1 MKRSIQCLG
10 VFALCFIAG
19 SALASCDKTSSTSST
34 SVVSID
40 SSVAGVQVKDGTYH
54 PSFQQYYDTSK
65 AANLLNGLVIQTV
78 NKSGGPVGEIAY
90 ALSPTSFSHGAIDTT
105 VIGNDF
111 TFELSVRVGL
121 RTLKTPAHYVVTP
134 DIPSSWTPNKN
145 YSDFQ
150 KVASN
155 VSDDKNIDKDTGK
168 NPFPF
173 MKKTDFYVGNQNAM
187 SLFPRIIPDNDD
199 LTVSYIDTLGRN
211 DVSVFLF
218 DANSQ
223 SLNLT
228 DYFDETDL
236 TNLYT
241 KGLVKFKES
250 QTGKF
255 TLKLRYLDGS
265 DSQMPDIAYSI
276 HVISGYNIN
285 EAKDLFVLNNDDR
298 DGNNGEGVTD
308 NDAKIASWKISK
320 GIPTDRIYS
329 TGIFQNDVILGPKDI
344 PDNYIWDHVRDNSL
358 DQLDGSLKDFSPIV
372 KHTFLSSDSE
382 ENKTLSIFG
391 NYHKISLAPDF
402 PFITKQG
409 TASGA
414 ITGSMVEGHASL
426 FSAFTEDGAPGLAL
440 MNNSRVVIQDL
451 QSVGNQ
457 GVSTD
462 SDGLKTGLI
471 FFKPFVDSNI
481 ENCISTNFY
490 TTIVACRYDNVTGAQ
505 PTISVKDSR
514 FNNTFNTSIFNWNAA
529 RIDVLNSEIMNAG
542 GPLIFN
548 QSPHYDYRN
557 YDISA
562 PSFGDGTTAHPTPA
576 IATINIDA
584 DSYLENW
591 VVGAGGWFKQYSA
604 EEAVTN
610 LKMANLRLIPYTGN
624 KSSFLDNGFTA
635 PGETGIGRLNLL
647 VLTMPDASGITAT
660 EAAVFAKVNIG
671 EKAIVD
677 YDGGRLTCL
686 GKLASQDRDPSGL
699 YTTPFGALSV
709 LDTMFASSPN
719 AMLFGT
725 GDQINGYRY
734 ANMTADFRLVS
745 LDSTVMSMLGSSA
758 SEALDPAFG
767 TMKYMNLNMLGS
779 YQKTDFGSAN
789 PYAKYLGSNSYGLL
803 LGIKHSEA

>member
-19 SALASCDKTSSTSST
+19 SALASCDKTSSTSSST
-34 SVVSID
+34 SVVSTD
-40 SSVAGVQVKDGTYH
+40 SSIAGVQVKDGTYH

-65 AANLLNGLVIQTV
+65 NANLLNGLIVQTV
-78 NKSGGPVGEIAY
+78 NKSGGVIGEINY
-90 ALSPTSFSHGAIDTT
+90 AFSSASFSHGAIDTT
-105 VIGNDF
+105 IIGNDF

-121 RTLKTPAHYVVTP
+121 RTLKTMVHYVVIP

-150 KVASN
+150 KV
-155 VSDDKNIDKDTGK
+155 VSSVSEAKNIKVG

-173 MKKTDFYVGNQNAM
+173 MKKTDFYVGNQNSM
-187 SLFPRIIPDNDD
+187 SLFPHIIPDNDD
-199 LTVSYIDTLGRN
+199 LTVSFIDTLDKN
-211 DVSVFLF
+211 DISVFLF
-218 DANSQ
+218 DGNSQ
-223 SLNLT
+223 ALRLT

-265 DSQMPDIAYSI
+265 DSQMPDITYSI
-276 HVISGYNIN
+276 NVISGYNIN

-308 NDAKIASWKISK
+308 NDAKIASWKLSK

-329 TGIFQNDVILGPKDI
+329 TGIFQNDVILGPNDI

-414 ITGSMVEGHASL
+414 ITGNMVEGHASL

-471 FFKPFVDSNI
+471 FFKPFVDSDI

-490 TTIVACRYDNVTGAQ
+490 TAIVACRYDNVTGAQ

-514 FNNTFNTSIFNWNAA
+514 FNNTFNTSIFNWNAT

-557 YDISA
+557 YGISS
-562 PSFGDGTTAHPTPA
+562 PTFGDGTSAHPTPA
-576 IATINIDA
+576 TATINVDA
-584 DSYLENW
+584 ASYLENW
-591 VVGAGGWFKQYSA
+591 VVGAGGWFKQYAA
-604 EEAVTN
+604 ESSVTT
-610 LKMANLRLIPYTGN
+610 LKTVNRLLVPYTGS
-624 KSSFLDNGFTA
+624 KSSFLDNGFSA
-635 PGETGIGRLNLL
+635 PSETGVGRLNLL
-647 VLTMPDASGITAT
+647 VLTMPNASGITAT
-660 EAAVFAKVNIG
+660 DAAVFAKVNIAN
-671 EKAIVD
+671 KAIVD
-677 YDGGRLTCL
+677 YDGGRLACL
-686 GKLASQDRDPSGL
+686 GKLATQDPSGL

-709 LDTMFASSPN
+709 LDTMFGSSPN

-725 GDQINGYRY
+725 GDQTNGYHF
-734 ANMTADFRLVS
+734 ANMTSDLRLVS

-758 SEALDPAFG
+758 SEALDPTFG
-767 TMKYMNLNMLGS
+767 TMNYMNINMLGS
-779 YQKTDFGSAN
+779 HQGTDFSSPN
-789 PYAKYLGSNSYGLL
+789 PYGNYLGSNSYGLL
-803 LGIKHSEA
+803 LGIKHPEV